1 MGKLTQNERI
11 NRSVTKYRHHHRHPS
26 TAEVDRTFMEISSQT
41 PQFAIAVLRFLVSS
55 PKSQA
60 ITLTRAYMLAYV
72 TALYP
77 LGTGE
82 WEMKIFLYLCD
93 RNDQQTGDV
102 LAWVSKRDLL
112 VPHPLKCGMVSPA
125 DVLGSSRKVCIATVK
140 PYTESP
146 LTLYSP

>member
-11 NRSVTKYRHHHRHPS
+11 NRSVTKYSHHHHHSS

-55 PKSQA
+55 PESLA
-60 ITLTRAYMLAYV
+60 ITLARADMLAYV

-77 LGTGE
+77 LGTRE
-82 WEMKIFLYLCD
+82 WEMKIFLYLPD

-102 LAWVSKRDLL
+102 FAWVSKREMLIAY
-112 VPHPLKCGMVSPA
+112 PLKCGMVSPA
-125 DVLGSSRKVCIATVK
+125 DVMCSSQKVCTATVK
-140 PYTESP
+140 PYIESQ